1 MKRSILEVLLLLMI
15 LLVTAGC
22 NGYNL
27 QEVEEILI
35 SKDDVSLTV
44 KGETVFVYD
53 SDDCQLAYND
63 GRNQF
68 RAMRDDMSD
77 YFSLTSHQQL
87 VHLGQEFTADLDY
100 TVSGRVRTEKNLKF
114 TVEKIDNSANLLWL
128 WSSSKKIGVVV
139 KML

>member
-1 MKRSILEVLLLLMI
+1 MKRSIFEVLLLLMI

-44 KGETVFVYD
+44 KGKTVFVYD